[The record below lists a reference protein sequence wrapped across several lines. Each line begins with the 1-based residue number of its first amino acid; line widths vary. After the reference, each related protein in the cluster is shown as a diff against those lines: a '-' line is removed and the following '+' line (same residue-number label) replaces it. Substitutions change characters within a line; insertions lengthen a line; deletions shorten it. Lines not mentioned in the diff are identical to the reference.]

1 MKITMA
7 EYVKSINTLEQLPNE
22 NIPHIAFAGRSNVGK
37 SSLMNTLLNRK
48 KLVKVSST
56 PGKTRSIN
64 FFLINQAFYF
74 VDLPGYGYA
83 KVSKTMYRDWQKL
96 MESYLSSV
104 GQLKAVVHLFDLR
117 HPITQMDKEFLA
129 WLNYYDIDS
138 ILVGTKADKL
148 SKNKL
153 AAQIDSNLR
162 VLDDE
167 FGSNTSVIAFSSVTG
182 KGKDELWSLILE
194 HLKTTKK

>member
-117 HPITQMDKEFLA
+117 HPITQMDKEFLT

-148 SKNKL
+148 SRNQL
-153 AAQIDSNLR
+153 AVQVDSNRR
-162 VLDDE
+162 VLDNE
-167 FGSNTSVIAFSSVTG
+167 FGSKTSVVAFSSVTG
-182 KGKDELWSLILE
+182 KGKDELWSLISE
-194 HLKTTKK
+194 RLKATK